1 LIKVVFAG
9 TPAFSVGCLNALIEA
24 DGVEVVGVVSQPD
37 RKSGRGMRLTPS
49 LVKQAALD
57 AGVDLITPESLR
69 DNGEALAWLKSKEA
83 DLLVVVAFGMILP
96 KSWLDA
102 PKVAPINVHASLLPR
117 WRGAAPIERSLL
129 AGDAETGV
137 SIMQM
142 EEGLDTGGVYAETR
156 IPIRHETT
164 GSELWFALAD
174 MGAKLLI
181 ESLPGIVSGALTPE
195 PQDESK
201 VTYAKK
207 LTSEERI
214 IDWSQSAASIDRTV
228 RCFSPRPGARTM
240 FRGKWLKII
249 RGEVVNGSTNL
260 DAGTVVDDKHLDIAC
275 GADSSGSAS
284 IYRMLELQ
292 PEGKKVMDAD
302 AFLHGAQLKK
312 GDLLSGSE
320 SS

>member
-1 LIKVVFAG
+1 MIKVVFAG
-9 TPAFSVGCLNALIEA
+9 TPAFSVGCLNALLN
-24 DGVEVVGVVSQPD
+24 DKSVEVVGVVSQPD
-37 RKSGRGMRLTPS
+37 RRAGRGMKLTPS
-49 LVKQAALD
+49 PVKQAALD

-83 DLLVVVAFGMILP
+83 DVLVVVAFGMILP
-96 KSWLDA
+96 KAWLDT

-137 SIMQM
+137 GIMHM

-156 IPIRHETT
+156 TPITHETT

-181 ESLPGIVSGALTPE
+181 ESLPGIVSGALTSE

-207 LTSEERI
+207 LTSEERV
-214 IDWSQSAASIDRTV
+214 IDWSQPAASIDRTV

-249 RGEVVNGSTNL
+249 RGKMVNGLTDL
-260 DAGTVVDDKHLDIAC
+260 KAGTLVDDRHLDVAC
-275 GADSSGSAS
+275 GGSV
-284 IYRMLELQ
+284 YRMLEVQ
-292 PEGKKVMDAD
+292 AEGKKVMDAD
-302 AFLHGAQLKK
+302 AFLRGVNLKK
-312 GDLLSGSE
+312 GDLLSGNE

>member
-1 LIKVVFAG
+1 
-9 TPAFSVGCLNALIEA
+9 
-24 DGVEVVGVVSQPD
+24 
-37 RKSGRGMRLTPS
+37 MRLTPS
-49 LVKQAALD
+49 PVRRAALD
-57 AGVDLITPESLR
+57 AGIDLITPESLR
-69 DNGEALAWLKSKEA
+69 DNDEALTWLKSKEA
-83 DLLVVVAFGMILP
+83 DVLVVVAFGMILP
-96 KSWLDA
+96 KPWLDT

-117 WRGAAPIERSLL
+117 WRGAAPIERALL
-129 AGDAETGV
+129 AGDSETGV
-137 SIMQM
+137 GIMQM
-142 EEGLDTGGVYAETR
+142 EEGLDAGGIYAETR

-164 GSELWFALAD
+164 GSKLWTVLAD
-174 MGAKLLI
+174 MGVELLMK
-181 ESLPGIVSGALTPE
+181 SLPGIVSGELLPI

>member
-1 LIKVVFAG
+1 MIKVVFAG
-9 TPAFSVGCLNALIEA
+9 TPAFSVGCLNALLN
-24 DGVEVVGVVSQPD
+24 DKTVEVVGVLSQPD
-37 RKSGRGMRLTPS
+37 RKAGRGMKLTPS
-49 LVKQAALD
+49 PVKQAALD

-69 DNGEALAWLKSKEA
+69 DNDEALAWLKSKEA

-96 KSWLDA
+96 KPWLDV
-102 PKVAPINVHASLLPR
+102 PKLAPINVHASLLPR

-129 AGDAETGV
+129 AGDSETGV
-137 SIMQM
+137 GIMQM

-164 GSELWFALAD
+164 GSELWSALAD

-181 ESLPGIVSGALTPE
+181 ESLPGIVSGELLPI

-207 LTSEERI
+207 LTSEERV
-214 IDWSQSAASIDRTV
+214 IDWSQSTASIDRTV

-249 RGEVVNGSTNL
+249 RGEVVEGSTGL
-260 DAGTVVDDKHLDIAC
+260 PTGAVADEKQLDITC
-275 GADSSGSAS
+275 GDGS
-284 IYRMLELQ
+284 IYRILELQ

-302 AFLHGAQLKK
+302 AFLRGVNLRK
-312 GDLLSGSE
+312 GDLLSAGE

>member
-1 LIKVVFAG
+1 MIKVVFAG
-9 TPAFSVGCLNALIEA
+9 TPAFSVVCLNALLN
-24 DGVEVVGVVSQPD
+24 DKSVEVVGVVSQPD
-37 RKSGRGMRLTPS
+37 RRAGRGMKLTPS
-49 LVKQAALD
+49 AVKQAAVA
-57 AGVDLITPESLR
+57 AGVDVITPESLR
-69 DNGEALAWLKSKEA
+69 DNDKALTWLKSKEA

-96 KSWLDA
+96 KAWLDV

-117 WRGAAPIERSLL
+117 WRGAAPIERALL

-137 SIMQM
+137 GIMQM
-142 EEGLDTGGVYAETR
+142 EEGLDTGGVYAEAR
-156 IPIRHETT
+156 IPITDETT
-164 GSELWFALAD
+164 GSELWIVLAD

-207 LTSEERI
+207 LTSEERVV
-214 IDWSQSAASIDRTV
+214 DWSQPAAFIDGTV

-249 RGEVVNGSTNL
+249 RGEVINGSTNMK
-260 DAGTVVDDKHLDIAC
+260 AGALVDEKHLDVAC
-275 GADSSGSAS
+275 SGSV
-284 IYRMLELQ
+284 YRMLEVQ
-292 PEGKKVMDAD
+292 AEGRKAMDAD
-302 AFLHGAQLKK
+302 AFLRGAKLKK
-312 GDLLSGSE
+312 GDLLSSGE